1 MMKNQGIHL
10 AKSMKR
16 IVVRPSR
23 GILARQ
29 RLTDHI
35 RPGVRILFVGINPGL
50 RSAATGH
57 HFAGHSNRFWK
68 LLFESKLAPEPL
80 THQDDWRLPDW
91 GLGLTNIIQRPSA
104 GIDVLKPREYIAGR
118 KRLIATVTT
127 LSPSCSRPA
136 WCHDL
141 SHVIPRIPD
150 WANQSRVARQDLG
163 RLPCFCP
170 AQSQRS
176 ECPLFIPSDAHG
188 VLRIAQCDKPACS
201 KSDEAKGLGRT
212 SEPAVANF
220 LQGLC
225 CRDNRS
231 CLTLGSVLDKES
243 VSNDIHTLLSWHMD
257 CCISRVP
264 LVDSPSTG

>member
-1 MMKNQGIHL
+1 MMMKNHGIHL

-35 RPGVRILFVGINPGL
+35 RPGVQILFVGINPGL

-118 KRLIATVTT
+118 KRLIATVTHYRPHAVALLGVTIFRT
-127 LSPSCSRPA
+127 LFPEYRTGRISLGLQDKTLADRPVFVLPNPS
-136 WCHDL
+136 
-141 SHVIPRIPD
+141 
-150 WANQSRVARQDLG
+150 G
-163 RLPCFCP
+163 RNAHYSYRAMLTAFCALRSVTNKP
-170 AQSQRS
+170 AQS
-176 ECPLFIPSDAHG
+176 
-188 VLRIAQCDKPACS
+188 VT
-201 KSDEAKGLGRT
+201 KGNTVGR
-212 SEPAVANF
+212 
-220 LQGLC
+220 
-225 CRDNRS
+225 
-231 CLTLGSVLDKES
+231 
-243 VSNDIHTLLSWHMD
+243 LSQ
-257 CCISRVP
+257 
-264 LVDSPSTG
+264 L